1 MLCDSMGLDENEGV
15 GLCVDDIPHI
25 LKGCVP
31 DRYEVRTLQS
41 VEHFKSFSAM
51 LFIDVLSHAF
61 SIFIKWFQHQPTL
74 LYFKLKNI
82 YVKKADNFSYFL
94 QH

>member
-25 LKGCVP
+25 LKGRVP
-31 DRYEVRTLQS
+31 DRYKVRILQS

-51 LFIDVLSHAF
+51 LFIGVLSHAF

-74 LYFKLKNI
+74 LYLN
-82 YVKKADNFSYFL
+82 
-94 QH
+94 